1 MKNKTYGFIIKQQ
14 HSGFFRFLIVF
25 FLSYMDFQ
33 TNNGKVR
40 FLHMSSCL
48 TFNVFTTETSNLR

>member
-14 HSGFFRFLIVF
+14 HSGFFGFLIF